1 MERFE
6 PTSKT
11 STPTHNNSKTI
22 HHQQQHNS
30 YSYTYFE
37 PKVELRQ
44 FQNTP
49 GRDSIDSINVAGP
62 SHQAS
67 ATQMHPQPLPP
78 PNSMRALLM
87 ATNRNS
93 GLIVPST
100 SSSSASTKSIPGSMR
115 HMYTTRYGT
124 QENIYEEIGSEH
136 YRTRMLLTGGQSMIS
151 LNQSMVEEEFRRVQ
165 TGHRRVLG
173 ELNLSVEAMLMPS
186 TPPSDSPTEEEDN
199 EPTTTATA
207 ARVRSEANILLAD
220 LLASVEPTD
229 ELLSPISANA
239 IGVGDMD
246 SGFSGSSSGA
256 SCVGSI
262 RYRAGSA
269 MSTIPTRSSTPN
281 GIGANFGNCS
291 VYGSCSNRSSQR
303 SHEDPGVIS
312 LLSRYSGSSSC
323 GGSGGGDSVIGRG
336 NKSAK
341 VKSAEDPG
349 PISETKPKISFWI
362 RKGWRKFPGFSS
374 TTSMHKAGITNG
386 ELVFKYFLLFFFV
399 SMHIKTKI
407 IMARKF
413 N

>member
-6 PTSKT
+6 PTT
-11 STPTHNNSKTI
+11 TTTTTTPTHNNPNI

-37 PKVELRQ
+37 PKIELRN
-44 FQNTP
+44 FQNISTTN
-49 GRDSIDSINVAGP
+49 SSLTIDSNNTVAGP
-62 SHQAS
+62 SNAS
-67 ATQMHPQPLPP
+67 AQLPPPP

-93 GLIVPST
+93 GLIVPS
-100 SSSSASTKSIPGSMR
+100 SASSTKSIPGSMR

-124 QENIYEEIGSEH
+124 QENIYEEIGSEQ
-136 YRTRMLLTGGQSMIS
+136 YRTRMLLTGGQSMVS

-186 TPPSDSPTEEEDN
+186 TPPSDSPTEEE
-199 EPTTTATA
+199 ESETA
-207 ARVRSEANILLAD
+207 ATTRVRSEANILLAD

-229 ELLSPISANA
+229 ELLSPVSANA

-256 SCVGSI
+256 SYVGSI
-262 RYRAGSA
+262 RYRTGSA

-281 GIGANFGNCS
+281 GIGANTGNSS

-303 SHEDPGVIS
+303 SHEDPGVLS
-312 LLSRYSGSSSC
+312 LSSRYSGSSC
-323 GGSGGGDSVIGRG
+323 GGDTNGVSFGGRG
-336 NKSAK
+336 SKSVK

-349 PISETKPKISFWI
+349 PVSESKPKISFWI

-386 ELVFKYFLLFFFV
+386 ECVQMYKKIFF
-399 SMHIKTKI
+399 
-407 IMARKF
+407 